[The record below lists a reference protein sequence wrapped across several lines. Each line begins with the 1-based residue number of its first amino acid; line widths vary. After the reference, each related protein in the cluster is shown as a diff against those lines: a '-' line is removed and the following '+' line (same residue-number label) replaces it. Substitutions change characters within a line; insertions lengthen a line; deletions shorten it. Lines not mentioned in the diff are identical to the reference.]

1 MDTEQI
7 PLSPGALTTSRF
19 VTSRVTANDIVLLVR
34 FKAMGFTL
42 AMPLLGAAT
51 VAHALDGKSV
61 LALLGST
68 AAFHCF
74 AYVTNDVIDLPVDRT
89 EPLRRDYPLVRGIL
103 SPRQALAFALL
114 MIPLG
119 FAFTMLA
126 GGGAQA
132 YLAYLSALVAMTI
145 YNLYG
150 KRCFFPPLTDLVQ
163 GIGWS
168 ALLIYGALVGQGAP
182 GKLTWLAALYVCL
195 FIVMI
200 NGMHGS
206 LRDLENDLRFGA
218 KTTAHMLGAR
228 THEGKL
234 HIPIGL
240 VIYTLLLESTLTGL
254 LLVPSVRNWA
264 VYYGDLAERAV
275 IAALLAW
282 VVSVGLL
289 VFGIKLSRNGEVMIV
304 AGMLHLL
311 IAFGALIAV
320 LSFSMSANLLLVILL
335 IYFAPL
341 LASTIMW
348 RAVRTGLKRLRGQ
361 A

>member
-42 AMPLLGAAT
+42 AMSLLGAAT

-61 LALLGST
+61 LALLGAA

-89 EPLRRDYPLVRGIL
+89 EPLRRDYPLVRGII

-126 GGGAQA
+126 GGAQA
-132 YLAYLSALVAMTI
+132 YLVYISALVAMTI

-168 ALLIYGALVGQGAP
+168 ALLVYGALLAQEEP
-182 GKLTWLAALYVCL
+182 SKLTWLAALYVCL
-195 FIVMI
+195 FIIMI
-200 NGMHGS
+200 NGVHGS
-206 LRDLENDLRFGA
+206 LRDLENDLRFNA

-228 THEGKL
+228 TQQDKL

-264 VYYGDLAERAV
+264 AYYGDWAERAV
-275 IAALLAW
+275 VATLLAW

-289 VFGIKLSRNGEVMIV
+289 VFGIKVDEER
-304 AGMLHLL
+304 
-311 IAFGALIAV
+311 
-320 LSFSMSANLLLVILL
+320 
-335 IYFAPL
+335 
-341 LASTIMW
+341 
-348 RAVRTGLKRLRGQ
+348 
-361 A
+361 